1 MTAKPWDR
9 LEWLDDSRRLLVE
22 SAAGII
28 GKSWSFEQLGAV
40 EASPGAWSSETW
52 RSLGAAG
59 MIGLADQEDGSHLDA
74 ALVSIECG
82 RALCVVPAIESA
94 LVLALLSHSDG
105 DLAADLADAVLAGEA
120 VVAPMYGMVSAG
132 DGVVTAA
139 DPVVAFGA
147 TANYLLVRSPAALN
161 LVEHSPDV
169 QRDSVPALGPTP
181 VAGIAFADR
190 PVISLEFDDLDQA
203 WHRAV
208 VTASF
213 ARAAL
218 AVGGCMG
225 ALETAI
231 HYVNERH
238 QFGVPI
244 GSFQAVQHQLADAA
258 LATELA
264 RTTLLRSAR
273 SDREPLDADLV
284 WEAQRLAN
292 AAYLQVGRTACQVRG
307 GYGFSVEFDGQA
319 HLRMAKTQ
327 SVLADQSQIPD
338 IDELARIRA
347 DATAVPF

>member
-1 MTAKPWDR
+1 MTTKPWDR

-28 GKSWSFEQLGAV
+28 GQSWSFEQLGAV

-52 RSLGAAG
+52 LSLGAAG
-59 MIGLADQEDGSHLDA
+59 MLGLADQDGGSHLDA

-82 RALCVVPAIESA
+82 RALCVVPAIEA
-94 LVLALLSHSDG
+94 ALALTALSHSDADSAG
-105 DLAADLADAVLAGEA
+105 DLANSVLAGEI
-120 VVAPMYGMVSAG
+120 VIAPIYGKVSGA
-132 DGVVTAA
+132 DGFVTAA

-147 TANYLLVRSPAALN
+147 TANYLLVRSPGTLE
-161 LVEHSPDV
+161 LVEHSSDT

-181 VAGIAFADR
+181 VASVSFTDR
-190 PVISLEFDDLDQA
+190 PVSSLAIGDPDTA
-203 WHRAV
+203 WRQAV
-208 VTASF
+208 VAASF
-213 ARAAL
+213 TRAAL

-231 HYVNERH
+231 EYVNERH

-264 RTTLLRSAR
+264 RTSLLASAR
-273 SDREPLDADLV
+273 SDREPLDAGLV
-284 WEAQRLAN
+284 WEAQQLAN
-292 AAYLQVGRTACQVRG
+292 AAYLQVGRTVCQVRG

-319 HLRMAKTQ
+319 HFRMAKTQ
-327 SVLADQSQIPD
+327 AVLADQSPIPEV
-338 IDELARIRA
+338 DELSRITA
-347 DATAVPF
+347 DATAVHF